1 MLRGIGIKGCPPP
14 VKSSHSKDFNH
25 FSKGFTLS
33 EVLITL
39 GIIGIIAAMTLPTV
53 INKAQNMILKNQYK
67 KAYNTLFN
75 AIKLVQAKNE
85 APIYCF
91 YWTTSP
97 YPATTCTNRNE
108 YGTCNKWTLSDGS
121 PLPSDYSGGM
131 NECKVFRE
139 QLFKTLNV
147 ATYCQ
152 NKALEK
158 GCITNKHKGV
168 DKVKLEN
175 NPEISQDPNDGFSD
189 KNIKEKWPAWV
200 LADGTII
207 LGYSYR
213 VPIFTID
220 INGHKSPNKW
230 GYDMFTFQLRGDKVN
245 GITSLVPITYATEK
259 GGKSGQQM
267 FKEML
272 K

>member
-1 MLRGIGIKGCPPP
+1 MAAPPP
-14 VKSSHSKDFNH
+14 VKFSHSNTFSH
-25 FSKGFTLS
+25 FLKGFTLS

-39 GIIGIIAAMTLPTV
+39 GIIGIIAAMTLPSV
-53 INKAQNMILKNQYK
+53 INKTQNMILKNQYK
-67 KAYNTLFN
+67 KAYNIFFN

-85 APIYCF
+85 APINCF
-91 YWTTSP
+91 YWTSSP
-97 YPATTCTNRNE
+97 YPNATCQSYDE
-108 YGTCNKWTLSDGS
+108 YGTCKKWTLPDGS
-121 PLPSDYSGGM
+121 SLPSDYNGGM
-131 NECKVFRE
+131 NDCKIFIE
-139 QLFKTLNV
+139 ELFKTLNV
-147 ATYCQ
+147 AVYCQ

-175 NPEISQDPNDGFSD
+175 NPEANPDPNVGFTD

-207 LGYSYR
+207 LGYGTTT
-213 VPIFTID
+213 PIFTID
-220 INGHKSPNKW
+220 INGHRNPNKW

-245 GITSLVPITYATEK
+245 GITVLNPYTYATEK
-259 GGKSGQQM
+259 GGKTGKQM
-267 FKEML
+267 FEEML